1 MEMDSHLQ
9 SSLLFVMKE
18 FMINFNISTAIYRP
32 IKQVFDYVST
42 PENDFQWQY
51 GTLASARLLEGEI
64 GLGMH
69 FRSVGHLMGNRV
81 QSVFE
86 VNEYEPNAKYGF
98 KSLSGPLLSQI
109 SYSFSIDRGS
119 TKVGVCMQANGV
131 NSIQIAEGVLE
142 KWMRLQFKENLTMLK
157 NLLEVKRVQFVA
169 EANSM
174 GKTNG
179 EA

>member
-1 MEMDSHLQ
+1 
-9 SSLLFVMKE
+9 MKE
-18 FMINFNISTAIYRP
+18 FMINFNISTMIYRP
-32 IKQVFDYVST
+32 IKQVFEYVST

-51 GTLASARLLEGEI
+51 GTLVSARLLEGEV
-64 GLGMH
+64 GMGVH
-69 FRSVGHLMGNRV
+69 FRSVGHLMGHRA

-109 SYSFSIDRGS
+109 SYTFDIDKGS
-119 TKVGVCMQANGV
+119 TKVGVSMQANVV
-131 NSIQIAEGVLE
+131 NSIQIAESVLE
-142 KWMRLQFKENLTMLK
+142 KWMKRQFKENLTMLK
-157 NLLEVKRVQFVA
+157 DLLEAKRVRFAA
-169 EANSM
+169 EANSI